1 MLIFLDNFY
10 ILQEEKGEPEGDDK
24 ETKTQDEEI
33 SQDQQRERV
42 RQNHWRNQSLS
53 ENFIKSILQRVSI
66 CYLAVSKLYLKI
78 VRHKGGCAEEEKTP
92 QDIEEHC

>member
-1 MLIFLDNFY
+1 MMMMTTMMMQFINYKIIMLIFLDNFY

-42 RQNHWRNQSLS
+42 RQNHWRNQSFS
-53 ENFIKSILQRVSI
+53 ENFINSILQRVSI
-66 CYLAVSKLYLKI
+66 C
-78 VRHKGGCAEEEKTP
+78 
-92 QDIEEHC
+92 

>member
-1 MLIFLDNFY
+1 MMMMTTMMMYFINYKIIMLIFLDNFY

-42 RQNHWRNQSLS
+42 RQNHWRNQSFS
-53 ENFIKSILQRVSI
+53 ENFISSILQRVSI
-66 CYLAVSKLYLKI
+66 C
-78 VRHKGGCAEEEKTP
+78 
-92 QDIEEHC
+92 

>member
-1 MLIFLDNFY
+1 MMMMTTMMMYFIHFKIIMLIFLDNFY

-42 RQNHWRNQSLS
+42 RQNHWRNQSFS

-66 CYLAVSKLYLKI
+66 C
-78 VRHKGGCAEEEKTP
+78 
-92 QDIEEHC
+92 

>member
-1 MLIFLDNFY
+1 MMMMTTMMMYFINYKIIMLIFLDNFY

-42 RQNHWRNQSLS
+42 RQNHWRNQSFS
-53 ENFIKSILQRVSI
+53 ENFINSILQRVSI
-66 CYLAVSKLYLKI
+66 C
-78 VRHKGGCAEEEKTP
+78 
-92 QDIEEHC
+92 

>member
-1 MLIFLDNFY
+1 MMMMTTMMMYFIHYKIIMLIFLDNCY

-42 RQNHWRNQSLS
+42 RQNHWRNQSFS
-53 ENFIKSILQRVSI
+53 ENFISSILQRVSI
-66 CYLAVSKLYLKI
+66 C
-78 VRHKGGCAEEEKTP
+78 
-92 QDIEEHC
+92 

>member
-10 ILQEEKGEPEGDDK
+10 ILQEEKGEPEGDVK

-42 RQNHWRNQSLS
+42 RQNHWRN
-53 ENFIKSILQRVSI
+53 
-66 CYLAVSKLYLKI
+66 
-78 VRHKGGCAEEEKTP
+78 
-92 QDIEEHC
+92 

>member
-1 MLIFLDNFY
+1 MMMMTTMMMYFIHYKTIMLIFLDNFY

-42 RQNHWRNQSLS
+42 RQNHWRNQSFS
-53 ENFIKSILQRVSI
+53 ENFISSILQRVSI
-66 CYLAVSKLYLKI
+66 C
-78 VRHKGGCAEEEKTP
+78 
-92 QDIEEHC
+92 